1 MKVLHVDTR
10 PDWRGGQSQVLLLLQ
25 GLCARGHRAELLVME
40 GTPLAERA
48 RAAGIVVHAQPAR
61 LWPLAGPRTIRRL
74 IAASG
79 FEIVHAHDPHGLT
92 AAWLGRTFR
101 TAALIGHRRIA
112 APLHGSPVALARYRA
127 ARRLIAVSRLV
138 AEKLIGSGMNAERV
152 AVVYDGVRVPDLVSA
167 EARREARRAWAVPDD
182 EVLLGY
188 VAHLVP
194 GKNHEALLRA
204 LPEMLARRPGCRL
217 ILAGDGPRR
226 RELEEMSRALK
237 IESRVIFAGFVGDVA
252 QLYRALDV
260 FLFPALGEGLGS
272 SLLDAMAHG
281 LPCVAAAS
289 GAVPEVIDNGRD
301 GILLPAGANGEFEAG
316 LVRTWAEWADFRDAE
331 RLGKAAR
338 ARVEKS
344 FSDSVMVEATLRVYE
359 SAL

>member
-48 RAAGIVVHAQPAR
+48 RAAGIVVHEQSAR

-79 FEIVHAHDPHGLT
+79 FEVVHAHDPHGLT
-92 AAWLGRTFR
+92 AAWLGRAFR
-101 TAALIGHRRIA
+101 TAALIAHRRIA

-152 AVVYDGVRVPDLVSA
+152 AVVYDGVRVPETVNA
-167 EARREARRAWAVPDD
+167 RARREARRTWDVSDH

-217 ILAGDGPRR
+217 IFAGDGPRR
-226 RELEEMSRALK
+226 RELEELSRALK
-237 IESRVIFAGFVGDVA
+237 IESRVIFAGFVGEVA
-252 QLYRALDV
+252 QIYRALDA
-260 FLFPALGEGLGS
+260 FLFPALEEGLGS

-289 GAVPEVIDNGRD
+289 GAVPEVIENGRD
-301 GILLPAGANGEFEAG
+301 GILLPVGTPGEFEAG
-316 LVRTWAEWADFRDAE
+316 LVRTWVEWADFRDAE

-338 ARVEKS
+338 ARVEQS
-344 FSDSVMVEATLRVYE
+344 FSDSVMVEGTLRVYE

>member
-10 PDWRGGQSQVLLLLQ
+10 PDWRGGQSQLLLLLE
-25 GLCARGHRAELLVME
+25 GLYARGHRAELAVMQ

-48 RAAGIVVHAQPAR
+48 RAVGIVVHALPAR
-61 LWPLAGPRTIRRL
+61 LWPLAGPRMIRRL
-74 IAASG
+74 VAASG

-92 AAWLGRTFR
+92 AAWLGRAHR
-101 TAALIGHRRIA
+101 AAALIAHRRIA

-127 ARRLIAVSRLV
+127 ARRLIAISRLV
-138 AEKLIGSGMNAERV
+138 AEKLVGSGMDVERV
-152 AVVYDGVRVPDLVSA
+152 VVVYDGVRVPGAVSA
-167 EARREARRAWAVPDD
+167 EARREARRVWGVADD
-182 EVLLGY
+182 EILMGY

-226 RELEEMSRALK
+226 RDLEELSRALN

-252 QLYRALDV
+252 QVYRALDL
-260 FLFPALGEGLGS
+260 FLFPALDEGLGS
-272 SLLDAMAHG
+272 SLLEAMAHG

-289 GAVPEVIDNGRD
+289 GAVPEIIENERD
-301 GILLPAGANGEFEAG
+301 GILLPVGAAGEFEAG
-316 LVRTWAEWADFRDAE
+316 LVRTWTEWADFRDAE

-338 ARVEKS
+338 VRVEQQ
-344 FSDSVMVEATLRVYE
+344 FSDSVMVEATLRVYQG
-359 SAL
+359 AL

>member
-48 RAAGIVVHAQPAR
+48 RAAGIVLHAQPAR

-74 IAASG
+74 IATSG
-79 FEIVHAHDPHGLT
+79 FEVVHAHDPHGLT
-92 AAWLGRTFR
+92 AAWLARAFR
-101 TAALIGHRRIA
+101 MAALIAHRRIA

-127 ARRLIAVSRLV
+127 ARRLIAVSQLV
-138 AEKLIGSGMNAERV
+138 ADKLIGSGMNAERV
-152 AVVYDGVRVPDLVSA
+152 AVVYDGVRVPDLVGA
-167 EARREARRAWAVPDD
+167 EARGQARRTWGVSSD
-182 EVLLGY
+182 EILLGY

-204 LPEMLARRPGCRL
+204 LPVMLAQRPGCRL
-217 ILAGDGPRR
+217 IFAGDGPRR
-226 RELEEMSRALK
+226 RELEELARSLK
-237 IESRVIFAGFVGDVA
+237 IESRVIFAGFVEEVA
-252 QLYRALDV
+252 QVYRALDV
-260 FLFPALGEGLGS
+260 FLFPALEEGLGS
-272 SLLDAMAHG
+272 SLLEAMAHG
-281 LPCVAAAS
+281 VPCVAAAS
-289 GAVPEVIDNGRD
+289 GAVPEVIENGRD
-301 GILLPAGANGEFEAG
+301 GILISVGAAGEFEAG
-316 LVRTWAEWADFRDAE
+316 LVRTWAEWADFRDAA

-338 ARVEKS
+338 ARVERS
-344 FSDSVMVEATLRVYE
+344 FSDSVMVESTLRVYQ

>member
-1 MKVLHVDTR
+1 MKR
-10 PDWRGGQSQVLLLLQ
+10 SSRGGFAAPAEYKFGTANYSLSRAPAARKLRQ
-25 GLCARGHRAELLVME
+25 GLYECFTPYRGADVYKR
-40 GTPLAERA
+40 
-48 RAAGIVVHAQPAR
+48 Q
-61 LWPLAGPRTIRRL
+61 
-74 IAASG
+74 
-79 FEIVHAHDPHGLT
+79 
-92 AAWLGRTFR
+92 
-101 TAALIGHRRIA
+101 
-112 APLHGSPVALARYRA
+112 
-127 ARRLIAVSRLV
+127 
-138 AEKLIGSGMNAERV
+138 
-152 AVVYDGVRVPDLVSA
+152 VYDGVRVPDLVSA

-281 LPCVAAAS
+281 LPLS
-289 GAVPEVIDNGRD
+289 LIH
-301 GILLPAGANGEFEAG
+301 I
-316 LVRTWAEWADFRDAE
+316 
-331 RLGKAAR
+331 
-338 ARVEKS
+338 
-344 FSDSVMVEATLRVYE
+344 
-359 SAL
+359 

>member
-1 MKVLHVDTR
+1 MNVLHVDTR

-40 GTPLAERA
+40 ENPLAGRA
-48 RAAGIVVHAQPAR
+48 RAEGIVVHAQPAR
-61 LWPLAGPRTIRRL
+61 RWPLAGPRTIRRL
-74 IAASG
+74 VAASG
-79 FEIVHAHDPHGLT
+79 FEVVHAHDPHGLT
-92 AAWLGRTFR
+92 AAWLGRVFH
-101 TAALIGHRRIA
+101 TAALIAHRRIA

-127 ARRLIAVSRLV
+127 ARRLIAISRLV

-152 AVVYDGVRVPDLVSA
+152 AVVYDGVRVPDLASA
-167 EARREARRAWAVPDD
+167 EARGEARRAWGVSD
-182 EVLLGY
+182 EEILLGY

-226 RELEEMSRALK
+226 RELEELSRALK
-237 IESRVIFAGFVGDVA
+237 IESRVIFAGFVEDIA
-252 QLYRALDV
+252 QIYRALDV

-272 SLLDAMAHG
+272 SLLEAMARG
-281 LPCVAAAS
+281 LPCIAAAS
-289 GAVPEVIDNGRD
+289 GAVPEIMENGRD
-301 GILLPAGANGEFEAG
+301 GILLPVGAPGEFEAG
-316 LVRTWAEWADFRDAE
+316 LAQTWSEWADFRNAA

-338 ARVEKS
+338 ARVEQD
-344 FSDSVMVEATLRVYE
+344 FSESVMVEATLRVYQ
-359 SAL
+359 SAM

>member
-1 MKVLHVDTR
+1 MNVLHVDTR

-25 GLCARGHRAELLVME
+25 GLRARGHRAELLVME
-40 GTPLAERA
+40 ENPLAERA

-74 IAASG
+74 VAATG

-92 AAWLGRTFR
+92 AAWLGRVFH
-101 TAALIGHRRIA
+101 TAALIAHRRIA

-152 AVVYDGVRVPDLVSA
+152 AVVYDGVRVPDVVDAAGRS
-167 EARREARRAWAVPDD
+167 EARRVWGVLD
-182 EVLLGY
+182 EDILLGY

-194 GKNHEALLRA
+194 GKNHQALLRA

-217 ILAGDGPRR
+217 IFAGDGPLR
-226 RELEEMSRALK
+226 RELEELSRALK
-237 IESRVIFAGFVGDVA
+237 IESRVIFAGFVEKVA
-252 QLYRALDV
+252 QIYRTLDV

-272 SLLDAMAHG
+272 SLLEAMAYG

-289 GAVPEVIDNGRD
+289 GAVPEIIQNGRD
-301 GILLPAGANGEFEAG
+301 GILLPVGAAGEFEAG
-316 LVRTWAEWADFRDAE
+316 LVRTWSEWVDFRDAA

-338 ARVEKS
+338 LRVEEN
-344 FSDSVMVEATLRVYE
+344 FSDSVMVEATLRVYQ